1 MADKIATDFIS
12 SIKAKSRQAM
22 DWFKS
27 IVKKTRAAAF
37 PASTGRSELTGDR
50 NIGVT
55 GRPTIG
61 QMYLFQYD
69 AKFKDILPY
78 WDVWPLIF
86 PFDYAT
92 DGFYG
97 INLHYLPPTDRI
109 NLMLRLIKSAGAA
122 RKMDENYRLKLSYQI
137 ITSFKPAR
145 PCIKRYLFS
154 HVQGAGFYGIGGND
168 WSYAASLP
176 LHKFK
181 GAGTGTVWGDS
192 KKFY

>member
-37 PASTGRSELTGDR
+37 PAATGRSELTGDR

-69 AKFKDILPY
+69 AKWKDILPY
-78 WDVWPLIF
+78 WDAWPLIF
-86 PFDYAT
+86 PFDYAK

-97 INLHYLPPTDRI
+97 INLHYLSPNARATLMI
-109 NLMLRLIKSAGAA
+109 NLIKAQGGSGN
-122 RKMDENYRLKLSYQI
+122 MTENYKLKLSYNI
-137 ITSFKPAR
+137 ITNFPPAK

-154 HVQGAGFYGIGGND
+154 HVQGKGMYGIGGED
-168 WSYAASLP
+168 WSYAAALP
-176 LHKFK
+176 LQKFR
-181 GAGTGTVWGDS
+181 GATSNTVWKHS
-192 KKFY
+192 ATMY

>member
-12 SIKAKSRQAM
+12 SIKAKSKQAM

-27 IVKKTRAAAF
+27 IVRKTQRAAF
-37 PASTGRSELTGDR
+37 PASTGRAELTGDR

-55 GRPTIG
+55 GQPTIG

-69 AKFKDILPY
+69 AKWKDILPY

-86 PFDYAT
+86 PFDYAK

-97 INLHYLPPTDRI
+97 INLHYLSPNARATLMI
-109 NLMLRLIKSAGAA
+109 NLIKAQGGSGN
-122 RKMDENYRLKLSYQI
+122 MTENYKLKLSYNI
-137 ITSFKPAR
+137 ITNFPPAK

-154 HVQGAGFYGIGGND
+154 HVQGKGMYGISGED
-168 WSYAASLP
+168 WSYAAALP
-176 LHKFK
+176 LQRFK
-181 GAGTGTVWGDS
+181 GATTDTVWKHS
-192 KKFY
+192 ATMY